1 MLKLLLL
8 TSLTWT
14 VASFLLCAAFGLALH
29 HRDRRAFHPSGTG
42 SLLGIEEVHDPGFE

>member
-14 VASFLLCAAFGLALH
+14 LGSFILCGAFGFRLSQ
-29 HRDRRAFHPSGTG
+29 RDRRAFHLGRTR
-42 SLLGIEEVHDPGFE
+42 SLLGIEELHDPGFE